1 MKLQDFKFRIYD
13 TKEKYYLSDDELAPA
28 LVSKKNRYEV
38 ELLSN
43 LKTTYGTNSY
53 LYDKD
58 IVQIDL
64 HKGDNITRII
74 AEVIYTDEREWYMR
88 FYSNENT
95 IVSPL
100 ETFNINKDFI
110 KDYDKVILYM
120 YGNSHDAGVQD
131 KIKNDTKISFEK
143 LNRILLNTF

>member
-1 MKLQDFKFRIYD
+1 M
-13 TKEKYYLSDDELAPA
+13 
-28 LVSKKNRYEV
+28 
-38 ELLSN
+38 
-43 LKTTYGTNSY
+43 
-53 LYDKD
+53 YDKD

-95 IVSPL
+95 IMSPL

>member
-38 ELLSN
+38 ELISN

-95 IVSPL
+95 IMSPL
-100 ETFNINKDFI
+100 ETFNTNKDFI

>member
-13 TKEKYYLSDDELAPA
+13 TKEKYYLSEDELAPA

-95 IVSPL
+95 IMSPL

-110 KDYDKVILYM
+110 KDYDKVILYL
-120 YGNSHDAGVQD
+120 YGNSHDSGFQD